1 MSRTDLSFAFAQAR
15 LQSRFGERP
24 AAADWQHLEATRDL
38 GAVLQVLR
46 GGRLARWTSRLAA
59 KPPLHDIER
68 RLREEW
74 LHAVDEVAAWQPP
87 PWREG
92 TRWMRW
98 ITYLP
103 ALQKLARGGRAPAWM
118 RADPILGPIVAREP
132 RERGQSLAATPLA
145 PLAAG
150 FGTPPDVAKA
160 WAAHWQTLWP
170 DGELARRPLR
180 QVVALMRTHRQR
192 LVEAPPEATSRE
204 SIQSLERRLELV
216 FRRHPLSAAA
226 GAAYVCLMQL
236 DLQHL
241 RGLLAVRALRDAPV
255 AAP

>member
-92 TRWMRW
+92 VRWMRW
-98 ITYLP
+98 ITYIP
-103 ALQKLARGGRAPAWM
+103 ALQKLARGGRAPAWSY
-118 RADPILGPIVAREP
+118 RE
-132 RERGQSLAATPLA
+132 SPL
-145 PLAAG
+145 
-150 FGTPPDVAKA
+150 V
-160 WAAHWQTLWP
+160 
-170 DGELARRPLR
+170 DGEKLICTPGAQDAML
-180 QVVALMRTHRQR
+180 VALDKLTGNSEAIQKCKAMIAKLALPRIALRNAPALRNDFRRCTSTAPSAMPGSSARAGSLLVTDMADAPERSARIPWKGTTLVGTATDDCDLASSAKTTH
-192 LVEAPPEATSRE
+192 P
-204 SIQSLERRLELV
+204 RRL
-216 FRRHPLSAAA
+216 S
-226 GAAYVCLMQL
+226 G
-236 DLQHL
+236 
-241 RGLLAVRALRDAPV
+241 
-255 AAP
+255 

>member
-1 MSRTDLSFAFAQAR
+1 MARTDLSFAFAQTR

-24 AAADWQHLEATRDL
+24 IAADWQHLEATRDL
-38 GAVLQVLR
+38 GAVLQIVR
-46 GGRLARWTSRLAA
+46 GGKLARWTGRISAR
-59 KPPLHDIER
+59 PGIHEIER

-74 LHAVDEVAAWQPP
+74 MHAVGEVASWQPEA
-87 PWREG
+87 WREG

-118 RADPILGPIVAREP
+118 RADPVLGPIVAREP
-132 RERGQSLAATPLA
+132 RERGPALAGSPLA

-150 FGTPPDVAKA
+150 FIAPPDVARA

-170 DGELARRPLR
+170 RSAADRQPLTQLLAT
-180 QVVALMRTHRQR
+180 MRAYRER
-192 LVEAPPEATSRE
+192 LADAPPAATSRD

-226 GAAYVCLMQL
+226 TAAFVCLMML
-236 DLQHL
+236 DLQRL
-241 RGLLAVRALRDAPV
+241 RGLLAVRSLRDAPV
-255 AAP
+255 APP

>member
-1 MSRTDLSFAFAQAR
+1 MNRADLSFAFAQAR

-24 AAADWQHLEATRDL
+24 EASDWQHLESTRDL
-38 GAVLQVLR
+38 GAVLQILR
-46 GGRLARWTSRLAA
+46 GGRLARWTAHIGSRPGVHEL
-59 KPPLHDIER
+59 ER

-74 LHAVDEVAAWQPP
+74 MRAVDEVASWQPEH
-87 PWREG
+87 WREG

-118 RADPILGPIVAREP
+118 RADPVLGPIVAREP
-132 RERGQSLAATPLA
+132 RERAAALARTPLA

-150 FGTPPDVAKA
+150 FGAPPDVARA
-160 WAAHWQTLWP
+160 WAVHWQSLWP
-170 DGELARRPLR
+170 RGGGARMPLQQLLAT
-180 QVVALMRTHRQR
+180 MRAHRER
-192 LVEAPPEATSRE
+192 LAEAPPEATSRDA
-204 SIQSLERRLELV
+204 IQSLERRLELV

-226 GAAYVCLMQL
+226 TAAYVCLMML
-236 DLQHL
+236 DLQRL

-255 AAP
+255 ALP